1 MTSPRFTAKKNNTR
15 RSCTRLLSALACFGA
30 FLFVQFVSISA
41 IAQDDLDWES
51 LKRKLPKPARG
62 TTTAKQMLE
71 LFGVT
76 DSHLRFLVD
85 NEPLEDA
92 DMDTLTRIMYRFP
105 DLPLEDIHR
114 WTSRQ
119 WDESQ
124 LFENTDDARINFYRI
139 TGIATKVHRYN
150 LLPELAELLRF
161 DHFFIV
167 RVESD
172 HLSNPVLV
180 ATQFIPLC
188 WQPQIMES
196 EDGSHQPGFEA
207 VSSISEPCSID
218 ALFLK
223 TLENEPRV
231 EGLSLLFAA
240 NRIAWHPKQ
249 VSPRQLT
256 NPGIIYQSEL
266 GIDVGLWDD
275 VRRYNRQPIGTVDR
289 ELFYQLL
296 AMSQK
301 TDNQHLKQLG
311 TSPLDVS
318 ESIRKA
324 STLQG
329 GLMHLSGTVRKVTK
343 VEVPD
348 YDVKQRFGLD
358 HYYQIDM
365 FMPLGDR
372 SIQLKRSRD
381 DDQPLVFEHSFPIQV
396 CTADVPENLKE
407 LINQPLVGVAEI
419 PRIRVR
425 GFFFKIWSYRSSYA
439 SSQDIDRMQL
449 GPLLIVAEPEI
460 LPSLESQTGM
470 LGLVGVG
477 GVLLLLGGLWWSLW
491 KNMQEDRTVTRARAA
506 RRKDKQLGATDEPV
520 DPEAIRA
527 HLAELEEL

>member
-1 MTSPRFTAKKNNTR
+1 MTKRRLTSKSNNPFSP
-15 RSCTRLLSALACFGA
+15 CCRLLSALACFSV
-30 FLFVQFVSISA
+30 LFIVLFASVSV
-41 IAQDDLDWES
+41 IAQDNLDWES

-85 NEPLEDA
+85 NEPLEDS

-114 WTSRQ
+114 WTNRK
-119 WDESQ
+119 WEESE
-124 LFENTDDARINFYRI
+124 LIENTDDSRIHFYRI
-139 TGIATKVHRYN
+139 NGIATKVHRYN

-167 RVESD
+167 NVESD
-172 HLSNPVLV
+172 LFSNPVLV
-180 ATQFIPLC
+180 ATQFIPLY

-196 EDGSHQPGFEA
+196 EESGQQPGFDA
-207 VSSISEPCSID
+207 TGSIREPCSID

-223 TLENEPRV
+223 TLENEPRA

-249 VSPRQLT
+249 VSQRKLT
-256 NPGIIYQSEL
+256 NPGIIHQSEL
-266 GIDVGLWDD
+266 GVDVGLWDN
-275 VRRYNRQPIGTVDR
+275 VRRSNRQPIGTPDR

-296 AMSQK
+296 TMSQK
-301 TDNQHLKQLG
+301 TDNAHMKTLG
-311 TSPLDVS
+311 TSQLNVS
-318 ESIRKA
+318 ESIRNA

-348 YDVKQRFGLD
+348 YDVQQRFGLD

-396 CTADVPENLKE
+396 CTATVPDKLKE

-439 SSQDIDRMQL
+439 SSQDIERMQL

-460 LPSLESQTGM
+460 LPPMESQTGM

-477 GVLLLLGGLWWSLW
+477 GFLLLLGGLWWSLW
-491 KNMQEDRTVTRARAA
+491 TNMQEDRAVTRARAA
-506 RRKDKQLGATDEPV
+506 RRKGHHLDATDEPV
-520 DPEAIRA
+520 DPEAVRA
-527 HLAELEEL
+527 HLAELEER